1 MRSRSGFGA
10 GIHDDADRDDA
21 FVSDDSRDYEDSG
34 SFIEVDDSDADAQ
47 EFRDPDAAGEDGDAD
62 SGRRPRRRRRR
73 GGKDRER
80 TEGSGERTKSRAGSA
95 AAESAREAN
104 RNEGDEEA
112 EEGIR
117 HSKIPSWLETISSIV
132 DSNIENHQRSQNTGR
147 GGPRG
152 RGRR

>member
-1 MRSRSGFGA
+1 MR
-10 GIHDDADRDDA
+10 
-21 FVSDDSRDYEDSG
+21 DDSRDYQEPVTG
-34 SFIEVDDSDADAQ
+34 FIEVDDSDSDEQ
-47 EFRDPDAAGEDGDAD
+47 DFRGPDAAGEEGESDR
-62 SGRRPRRRRRR
+62 GRRPRRRRRR

-80 TEGSGERTKSRAGSA
+80 SEGGGERPKSRSGSSA
-95 AAESAREAN
+95 SESAREAN

-117 HSKIPSWLETISSIV
+117 HSKIPSWLETITSIV